1 MLFAFLCGAGSIL
14 THYSSTPYVLFL
26 ALHYLLRVLPGRDRP
41 VRELAVILLAASLV
55 LAPWFV
61 WATTVYGGSAVV
73 STALASS
80 GTPPEDA
87 GANLVKTALNLR
99 DLFVPHLLRDV
110 PRDPRSQGLTWGAVR
125 DDFFTLYQGNLPL
138 ATGLLGGV
146 LLVAEALRSR
156 RSPGASRVDSPWFW
170 LGFVAFAVV
179 AGIAA
184 QGGRE
189 PLGLAQTSQQ
199 PLIMLAVAF
208 LAARFESWP
217 RSLRCLAAAGILCD
231 AALGVLLHFWL
242 QSYPLALPDGW
253 RGPLGLGPVDLRLMM
268 AEWNWQGKIENG
280 HRFVADLLGSGAWIP
295 SILAAVLFTVGAL
308 TLMRRAVRRAA

>member
-1 MLFAFLCGAGSIL
+1 
-14 THYSSTPYVLFL
+14 
-26 ALHYLLRVLPGRDRP
+26 
-41 VRELAVILLAASLV
+41 
-55 LAPWFV
+55 
-61 WATTVYGGSAVV
+61 
-73 STALASS
+73 
-80 GTPPEDA
+80 
-87 GANLVKTALNLR
+87 
-99 DLFVPHLLRDV
+99 LRDV